1 MQHRGRVELREPRW
15 RPIIAACAAILLV
28 CVTSISWFYGFIQDK
43 LFAERQAFF
52 TQFAVKTAET
62 IDRAFDDFWHR
73 SQLCGEFLAFSAP
86 DNLAELTSTLEYCS
100 ETITSG
106 QAVVLVFTEEGEF
119 YSSDGHSGWFGD
131 EPVSF
136 TAEDGTQ
143 QTAIINLPY
152 ESTENTYFLL
162 FTDLAEPLEVADA
175 GAITHHALAVDAE
188 SLQSVFAAQGFGDSC
203 HTYFVTDT
211 GRKLYQSSDS
221 HRFIEGYNILSVLEQ
236 SAEVVGGGTMEDLLT
251 SFETDDAAAF
261 EISYRDESW
270 FVSFQ
275 TVAAGSHH
283 LIVFAPTDLIG
294 NNAAVLSQ
302 ASFWFLL
309 FICLLLGLLFLVIA
323 FSVRT
328 NTVELR
334 KMNALLEREAQAADR
349 ANRAKSEFLSYMSHD
364 IRTPINGIMG
374 MAGIAMRHQDD
385 HAKVMGCLDKI
396 DEASGHLLSLVNDVL
411 DLSRIEQGKTAI
423 VCEPVCLPNLLE
435 ECASIVEGQLATRNL
450 TFVCDFGPMAH
461 PHVMTDELHLRQI
474 LINILGNAVKFTPD
488 GGRITFRARQEE
500 AGEHSVSLLLE
511 IEDTGIGMTQEYLQH
526 IWEPFSQ
533 SRQGHCSTYEGTGLG
548 MAITKRF
555 VDMMDGEINV
565 RSQLGEGSAFTVRLI
580 VGVDD
585 RGAQAHEAGAM
596 DGSLEGLSVLVVE
609 DKELNREIAREIL
622 QDAGASVAF
631 AEDGRQ
637 ALDAFTE
644 SAPGAFDVILMD
656 VMMPVMDGL
665 EATRKIRSSA
675 HPEAQ
680 SMPIVALTAH
690 AFEEDVRK
698 TKAAG
703 MNAHLAKPIDAR
715 DLVRVLAQYRPQPA
729 GKAGGLGST
738 SEKKGALTF
747 PAKANSA
754 QKANP
759 ATEPSPTALEGL
771 NILLAEDDFINM
783 EVLRA
788 ILEDR
793 GARVTPAENGQI
805 AVNAFAES
813 DSGFFDVVLM
823 DMHMPLLDGLEA
835 TRLIRALDREDA
847 RTTPVFALTAD
858 CSDEEAQAME
868 AAGANGVLTK
878 PLNVKLLAK
887 EIAEVKSKDIAGG
900 QA

>member
-1 MQHRGRVELREPRW
+1 
-15 RPIIAACAAILLV
+15 
-28 CVTSISWFYGFIQDK
+28 
-43 LFAERQAFF
+43 
-52 TQFAVKTAET
+52 
-62 IDRAFDDFWHR
+62 
-73 SQLCGEFLAFSAP
+73 
-86 DNLAELTSTLEYCS
+86 
-100 ETITSG
+100 
-106 QAVVLVFTEEGEF
+106 
-119 YSSDGHSGWFGD
+119 
-131 EPVSF
+131 
-136 TAEDGTQ
+136 
-143 QTAIINLPY
+143 
-152 ESTENTYFLL
+152 
-162 FTDLAEPLEVADA
+162 
-175 GAITHHALAVDAE
+175 
-188 SLQSVFAAQGFGDSC
+188 
-203 HTYFVTDT
+203 
-211 GRKLYQSSDS
+211 
-221 HRFIEGYNILSVLEQ
+221 
-236 SAEVVGGGTMEDLLT
+236 
-251 SFETDDAAAF
+251 
-261 EISYRDESW
+261 
-270 FVSFQ
+270 
-275 TVAAGSHH
+275 
-283 LIVFAPTDLIG
+283 
-294 NNAAVLSQ
+294 
-302 ASFWFLL
+302 
-309 FICLLLGLLFLVIA
+309 
-323 FSVRT
+323 
-328 NTVELR
+328 
-334 KMNALLEREAQAADR
+334 
-349 ANRAKSEFLSYMSHD
+349 
-364 IRTPINGIMG
+364 
-374 MAGIAMRHQDD
+374 
-385 HAKVMGCLDKI
+385 
-396 DEASGHLLSLVNDVL
+396 
-411 DLSRIEQGKTAI
+411 
-423 VCEPVCLPNLLE
+423 
-435 ECASIVEGQLATRNL
+435 
-450 TFVCDFGPMAH
+450 
-461 PHVMTDELHLRQI
+461 
-474 LINILGNAVKFTPD
+474 
-488 GGRITFRARQEE
+488 
-500 AGEHSVSLLLE
+500 
-511 IEDTGIGMTQEYLQH
+511 
-526 IWEPFSQ
+526 
-533 SRQGHCSTYEGTGLG
+533 
-548 MAITKRF
+548 
-555 VDMMDGEINV
+555 
-565 RSQLGEGSAFTVRLI
+565 
-580 VGVDD
+580 
-585 RGAQAHEAGAM
+585 
-596 DGSLEGLSVLVVE
+596 
-609 DKELNREIAREIL
+609 
-622 QDAGASVAF
+622 
-631 AEDGRQ
+631 
-637 ALDAFTE
+637 
-644 SAPGAFDVILMD
+644 